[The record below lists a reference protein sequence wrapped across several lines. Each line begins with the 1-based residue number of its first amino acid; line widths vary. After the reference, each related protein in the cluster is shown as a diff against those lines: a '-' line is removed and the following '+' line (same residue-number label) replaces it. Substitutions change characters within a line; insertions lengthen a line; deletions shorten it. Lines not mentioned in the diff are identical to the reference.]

1 MRGPAKHRLHDYEA
15 GWLTLLLA
23 MRVASRRDLEA
34 AQARVARQAIDRMER
49 RQQRRRADRR
59 RDEEP

>member
-49 RQQRRRADRR
+49 RQRRRRADRR

>member
-34 AQARVARQAIDRMER
+34 AQARVARQAIERMER